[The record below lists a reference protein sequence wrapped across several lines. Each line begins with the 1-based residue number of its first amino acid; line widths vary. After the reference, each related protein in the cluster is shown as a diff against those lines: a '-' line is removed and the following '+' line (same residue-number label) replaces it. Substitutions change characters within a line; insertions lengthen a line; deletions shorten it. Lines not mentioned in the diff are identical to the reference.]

1 MLSFATSIPLSFNR
15 GRSLSFF
22 FFFLTKS
29 SRYPT
34 IVYTLAHDR
43 WYVYICRNACC
54 CAGGGPCF
62 HPRARYRATLATW
75 RSQREEIG
83 RRYRMAHRV
92 YIRRMEKTVRL
103 VVRRLSWLYTVSQ
116 TRVLDTAL
124 GKGRCVSVLLWEK
137 ETLKEVEATKQSL
150 IYPTC
155 DLFIDDCAISCN
167 WRDISAVIFCH
178 DISCRVV
185 QWYLSFRKK
194 IVFVW

>member
-1 MLSFATSIPLSFNR
+1 MHLLE
-15 GRSLSFF
+15 SFF
-22 FFFLTKS
+22 FPSLFSISSVILCRNRPSSDHRRVRYRPSRHRFFILQPRAIVFFLTKR

-43 WYVYICRNACC
+43 WYMYICRNACC

-62 HPRARYRATLATW
+62 HPRYRATLATW

-116 TRVLDTAL
+116 TRELDIL
-124 GKGRCVSVLLWEK
+124 GKDAALVCYCERRRPK
-137 ETLKEVEATKQSL
+137 
-150 IYPTC
+150 
-155 DLFIDDCAISCN
+155 
-167 WRDISAVIFCH
+167 R
-178 DISCRVV
+178 
-185 QWYLSFRKK
+185 
-194 IVFVW
+194 